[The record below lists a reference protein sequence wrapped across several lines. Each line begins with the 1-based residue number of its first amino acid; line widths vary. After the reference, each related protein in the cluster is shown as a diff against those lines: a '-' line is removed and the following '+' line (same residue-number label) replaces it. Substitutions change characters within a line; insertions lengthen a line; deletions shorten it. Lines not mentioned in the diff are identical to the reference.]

1 MQVPCVKTW
10 EIAARL
16 ENVDRVCCEI
26 STWLEEQGL
35 LAHLFPLELLAREGL
50 NNAILHGCALNPAQ
64 QVHCEIHHDL
74 TTLRFT
80 VSDPGPGFNWQ
91 ARIRRGLAAKEA
103 ETGRGIQFYFL
114 YADTV
119 EFNSRGNQVT
129 LTRQIIREGTHP

>member
-1 MQVPCVKTW
+1 MQKPCVKTW

-16 ENVDRVCCEI
+16 ENVDRVCCEL
-26 STWLEEQGL
+26 SNWLEEQGL
-35 LAHLFPLELLAREGL
+35 LEHLFPLELLAREGL
-50 NNAILHGCALNPAQ
+50 NNAILHGCALNPAH
-64 QVHCEIHHDL
+64 QVHCEIQL
-74 TTLRFT
+74 NPAALRFK
-80 VSDPGPGFNWQ
+80 VSDPGPGFDWQ

-129 LTRQIIREGTHP
+129 LTRQIKSEGKQT